1 MKTMKKLQVAVA
13 AGALCA
19 AAGSSMAANISQSGL
34 TVARE
39 AISANVAITQTLR
52 APTVSYSFD
61 NGPAANALS
70 TQDFNVTLVL
80 GGDGAAE
87 WDAQVA
93 TFKTVAAYR
102 RNNGNA
108 VVPVL
113 PASEVG
119 AVGAGKAALVL
130 MSVDVWPALD
140 PAADA
145 AGATVKQKYRYKFR
159 LVNNSAAPIAI
170 GDLQLV
176 FNGQNPGD
184 GAAAPWNTGNA
195 VITGP
200 IGAAA
205 GDYAQVTKLATA
217 VNAVPVLSGTD
228 AGNTGNVED
237 GCGEGIRK
245 ITVTG
250 RNYIGAGD
258 GVQGESQGAPIQ
270 SLLNGGYIQFQ
281 TALGVHMEKG
291 VAVDRNTDP
300 LTSNN
305 ALTLPGGWAAG
316 MTTTTMALGTVKFTN
331 RAVDAFDTNLTTPY
345 YKFGPNDLN
354 NIADENNGNVDV
366 GSLQIKIDA
375 TNGFSTGAAV
385 GLSTSPVCDPTATIV
400 WGLTTL
406 SGDTKTATS
415 SFTVGQLATIF
426 GAAPDADGLL
436 GTAAASGAVTT
447 PFNIL
452 APGTSD
458 KAYVCMRVSGSALIP
473 QSRFQNA
480 VATVYKNH
488 SIGAIGA
495 EQSNSSCP
503 APLAGLGGGI
513 KIDVRNYSEFPAD
526 SPWRTYVRVINNSE
540 TQTADVWAQY
550 IRADGNYGRYV
561 KLFDLPPRAARFL
574 SDTEIAALMATQGQ
588 VSASR
593 GVAGKDGYA
602 SDGVYANGNAR
613 LRISSD
619 AASTLR
625 VQNYLVN
632 ASKGLLSEVSG
643 AQGADFMNLESSS
656 TESTD
661 HQDAQT
667 GIKK

>member
-61 NGPAANALS
+61 NGPTANAGS

-93 TFKTVAAYR
+93 TYKTVAAYR

-108 VVPVL
+108 IVPVL
-113 PASEVG
+113 PAAEV
-119 AVGAGKAALVL
+119 ANVGAGNAALVL
-130 MSVDVWPALD
+130 LSVDVWPALD

-145 AGATVKQKYRYKFR
+145 ASATVKQKYRYKFR
-159 LVNNSAAPIAI
+159 LVNNSAAPVAI

-184 GAAAPWNTGNA
+184 GAAAPWITANA
-195 VITGP
+195 TL
-200 IGAAA
+200 GAAARAAGA

-217 VNAVPVLSGTD
+217 VNAVPVLTGTD

-245 ITVTG
+245 ITVLG

-258 GVQGESQGAPIQ
+258 GVQGESQGTAVQ

-331 RAVDAFDTNLTTPY
+331 RALDAFDTNLLVPY

-354 NIADENNGNVDV
+354 GVPNEINGSVDV
-366 GSLQIKIDA
+366 GSLQIKIDG
-375 TNGFSTGAAV
+375 TNGFSTGAAI
-385 GLSTSPVCDPTATIV
+385 GLSTSPVCDPAATTV
-400 WGLTTL
+400 WGLTTQA
-406 SGDTKTATS
+406 GNTATA
-415 SFTVGQLATIF
+415 SFTLAQLGTIF
-426 GAAPDADGLL
+426 TSAAPDNGLL
-436 GTAAASGAVTT
+436 DTSAASGAVLT
-447 PFNIL
+447 PFNIA

-458 KAYVCMRVSGSALIP
+458 RAYVCMQVTGAALIP

-503 APLAGLGGGI
+503 ATLAGLGGGI

-632 ASKGLLSEVSG
+632 ASKGLLSEISG
-643 AQGADFMNLESSS
+643 AQGADFMNLESSA